1 MFFFRLWLENTVFFD
16 VLAFLVELRGWFAW
30 CSWDPLLLLPF
41 ALGLSLVRLWP
52 HFGLRVLSRQLY
64 RQELMAEL
72 SALCW
77 GSPLFTSYSSSWQ
90 FAAWIFLSF
99 FFVCTSSVHLSLCT
113 RCGSWGFLW
122 VSAETIVYFTLYCR
136 YLGRLWPY
144 FGLSALSR
152 QLHHQELMAELF
164 VAVRTCSPM
173 IRQHL
178 MMMPSH
184 FHALMR
190 VFPWCVDYM
199 VKFKLN
205 FTISVLC

>member
-1 MFFFRLWLENTVFFD
+1 MLFCLVVVVCGSDALGFVPILLLCFRVFSFNGICFFFRLWLENTVFFD

-30 CSWDPLLLLPF
+30 CSWGPLLLLPF

-90 FAAWIFLSF
+90 FVAWIFLSF

-113 RCGSWGFLW
+113 RCGS
-122 VSAETIVYFTLYCR
+122 
-136 YLGRLWPY
+136 
-144 FGLSALSR
+144 
-152 QLHHQELMAELF
+152 
-164 VAVRTCSPM
+164 
-173 IRQHL
+173 
-178 MMMPSH
+178 
-184 FHALMR
+184 
-190 VFPWCVDYM
+190 
-199 VKFKLN
+199 
-205 FTISVLC
+205 